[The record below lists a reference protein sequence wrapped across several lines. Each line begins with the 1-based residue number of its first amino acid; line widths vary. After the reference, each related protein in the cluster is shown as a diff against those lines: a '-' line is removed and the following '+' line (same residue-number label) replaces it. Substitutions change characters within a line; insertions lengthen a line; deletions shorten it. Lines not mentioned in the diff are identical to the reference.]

1 MTITVKTVES
11 KRDFRK
17 FATFANKLYKGNSY
31 YIPTMPMDDL
41 AVFDKKKNA
50 AYEFCEAKFFLAYD
64 GDRIVGR
71 VAAIINHKA
80 NAAWNVNQ
88 VRFGWID
95 FIDDIN
101 VSSALLEAVSSWG
114 KEKGMTSVV
123 GPLGFTDFDP
133 EGMLVEGFDRLG
145 TMVMIYNHEYY
156 HRHLEQLGYVKETD
170 WKEFLIK
177 VPEELPDKHI
187 RVAEIVKQRLGLRVV
202 KKTRRQIK
210 KEKYG
215 HKLFEL
221 INETY
226 CNLYGYSLLS
236 EKQIDQYVDQYL
248 GLLDLRMV
256 SFVEN
261 AEGELIA
268 AGVSMPSLSIPL
280 QKCGGNIFPTGW
292 WHLIKAMYLKK
303 PDTAVLLLIG
313 VKEEY
318 QKKGVNSLIFNDMF
332 QNFKDLGFKYAE
344 SSAELETN
352 TKALQLWNG
361 LEYEQHKRRRVYG
374 KEI

>member
-1 MTITVKTVES
+1 MPITVKTVES
-11 KRDFRK
+11 KSDFRK
-17 FATFANKLYKGNSY
+17 FAKFANELYKGNAY

-41 AVFDKKKNA
+41 AVFDPKKNA

-64 GDRIVGR
+64 GDKTVGR

-80 NAAWNVNQ
+80 NAAWKVNQ

-101 VSSALLEAVSSWG
+101 VSSALLEAVTSWG

-170 WKEFLIK
+170 WKEFLITI
-177 VPEELPDKHI
+177 PDELPEKHI
-187 RVAEIVKQRLGLRVV
+187 RVAEIVKERYNFRVV

-215 HKLFEL
+215 HKLFQL

-226 CNLYGYSLLS
+226 CDLYGYSLLS

-280 QKCGGNIFPTGW
+280 QKCGGNLFPTGW

-303 PDTAVLLLIG
+303 PDTAVFLLIG
-313 VKEEY
+313 VKPEY
-318 QKKGVNSLIFNDMF
+318 QKKGVNSLIFLDVF
-332 QNFKDLGFKYAE
+332 KNFKELGFKYAE

>member
-1 MTITVKTVES
+1 MAITVKTVES

-114 KEKGMTSVV
+114 KEKGMTSIV

>member
-1 MTITVKTVES
+1 MAITVKTVES

-95 FIDDIN
+95 FIEDIN

-114 KEKGMTSVV
+114 KEKGMTSIV

>member
-1 MTITVKTVES
+1 MPITVKTVES

-101 VSSALLEAVSSWG
+101 VSSALLEAVSAWG

-187 RVAEIVKQRLGLRVV
+187 RVAEIVKQRFGLRVV

>member
-1 MTITVKTVES
+1 MAITVKTVES

-114 KEKGMTSVV
+114 KEKGMTSIV

-226 CNLYGYSLLS
+226 CHLYGYSLLS